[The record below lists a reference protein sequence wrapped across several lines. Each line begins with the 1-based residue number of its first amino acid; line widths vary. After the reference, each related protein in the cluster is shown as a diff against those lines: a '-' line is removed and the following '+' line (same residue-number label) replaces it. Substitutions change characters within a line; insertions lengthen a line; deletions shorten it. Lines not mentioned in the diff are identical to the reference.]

1 MGELRFSRGV
11 NPWLQ
16 AGLAGAVAASVWAAQ
31 EPVDQRVLRFPYSD
45 VAILGR
51 LVTRGRHW
59 RVLGTA
65 LHIVNGAVAGL
76 VFWALHEWLGGSV
89 FWGALAFALVEHV
102 VLYPPLTLLVDR
114 FHPARGTADVPR
126 LARSPRAFGLA
137 TWRHVLF
144 GIVLGLLA
152 SV

>member
-1 MGELRFSRGV
+1 M

-16 AGLAGAVAASVWAAQ
+16 AGFAGAVAAAVWAAQ

-59 RVLGTA
+59 RALGTA
-65 LHIVNGAVAGL
+65 LHVVNGAVAGL
-76 VFWALHEWLGGSV
+76 AFWALHEWLGGSV
-89 FWGALAFALVEHV
+89 F
-102 VLYPPLTLLVDR
+102 
-114 FHPARGTADVPR
+114 
-126 LARSPRAFGLA
+126 
-137 TWRHVLF
+137 